1 MCQLLGMN
9 ANTPTD
15 VMFSFTGFA
24 TRAEEHKDGFGI
36 AFFEDKG
43 VRLFVDHHSA
53 RESPVAEMVRRYPI
67 KSDNIVAH
75 IRKATQGRVALE
87 NTHPFVR
94 ELWGRYWVFAH
105 NGDLKDFAPRLHGAF
120 RPVGDTDSERAFC
133 WLMQELAKAHASVPS
148 DRRADARRWP
158 SCCRRSAA
166 HGIFNF
172 MLSNGQ
178 ALWAHCSTQL
188 HYLVRQHPFA
198 RASLQD
204 EDVSV
209 DFAEHTSPRD
219 RVAVVVTE
227 PLTTDE
233 TWSAFAPGE
242 LRVFVDGAPLA
253 AERLSAAV
261 AARARAAAQPPPT
274 RRAQSTMPAHDLKP
288 PAHPPLRPSS
298 TATTS

>member
-24 TRAEEHKDGFGI
+24 TRAHEHKDGFGI

-43 VRLFVDHHSA
+43 VRLFVDTSSA

-67 KSDNIVAH
+67 RSRNIVAH
-75 IRKATQGRVALE
+75 IRKATQGPVALE

-105 NGDLKDFAPRLHGAF
+105 NGDLKSYKPRLHGAF
-120 RPVGDTDSERAFC
+120 RPVGTTDSERAFC
-133 WLMQELAKAHASVPS
+133 WLMQELAKSHAGVPGVAELS
-148 DRRADARRWP
+148 ATLAELLP
-158 SCCRRSAA
+158 QIAA
-166 HGIFNF
+166 HGIFNVT
-172 MLSNGQ
+172 LSNGQ

-188 HYLVRQHPFA
+188 HHIVRKHPFA

-204 EDVSV
+204 DDVTV
-209 DFAEHTSPRD
+209 DFAEQTSPSD

-227 PLTTDE
+227 PLTRDE
-233 TWSAFAPGE
+233 QWVAFAPGE
-242 LRVFVDGAPLA
+242 MRVFVDGAPFG
-253 AERLSAAV
+253 
-261 AARARAAAQPPPT
+261 
-274 RRAQSTMPAHDLKP
+274 
-288 PAHPPLRPSS
+288 
-298 TATTS
+298 